1 MADATNSAQHGRNIT
16 IATSTIV
23 ASIWTGLWGFDW
35 AASHLTSGQ
44 LYNAIL
50 IGLGVGTGL
59 TALLI
64 VLSIWLMSKA
74 LGQGGGGDIS
84 MKAEMAQ

>member
-1 MADATNSAQHGRNIT
+1 MADGADTAQHGKNIS

-23 ASIWTGLWGFDW
+23 AAIWTGLWGFDW

-64 VLSIWLMSKA
+64 VLSIWLMNKA
-74 LGQGGGGDIS
+74 LSQSGDDNLD
-84 MKAEMAQ
+84 MKAQVAR